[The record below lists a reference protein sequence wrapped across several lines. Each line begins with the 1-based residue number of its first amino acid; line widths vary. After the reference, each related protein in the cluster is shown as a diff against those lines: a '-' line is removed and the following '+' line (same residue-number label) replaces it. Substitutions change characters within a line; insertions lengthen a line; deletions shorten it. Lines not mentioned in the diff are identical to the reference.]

1 MADETVII
9 KKSSRESLIVRML
22 KGMAALAYRHPYAIV
37 IIGVLLCLVSV
48 YYTHQNLYFDP
59 DRGNLIRRS
68 AELQK
73 SQDRYLAEF
82 PQAEDMVVLVEDG
95 TDEDRRQFV
104 DDLEKAL
111 KQEPQTFSYVF
122 GKTELS
128 FVRSHALQ
136 YVDADTLKDLAG
148 TLENNLPLIKG
159 IAKASSFSSLIKAV
173 PAKNIKEPSDSEII
187 EALPVVNAA
196 LDQLLTCIKTRGHYK
211 YVSPIIQASGND
223 SADIPEEIAQGS
235 LAIYNTLSKG
245 RIYLLLARP
254 VYPEN
259 VPSDEAIEKSVLR
272 MREILETMQ
281 RSHPKVLVSLTGE
294 LVLDVDESL
303 VSTSDSYNATVASL
317 ILVALVFAAAFREFY
332 RPLMAVFTLVIGV
345 GWTMGFATLAV
356 GHLNLLTVTFCT
368 ILIGLGID
376 FGIHFIYRYD
386 EERVA
391 GLASLE
397 AMQETLAGA
406 GRENLTGAFSTAI
419 AFWVLIFTDFIG
431 IAELGI
437 IAGTGILLC
446 YLAMALVLP
455 ALLFIQ
461 ERFKGDKAVTGI
473 SNYKLLAF
481 LEQLWLK
488 KAGAVVVI
496 CTLITL
502 WCIWEART
510 VRYDYNILNLQ
521 SQGLE
526 SVRSEL
532 HLINSSNHSLLNGIT
547 LAKSPDEARRFMELY
562 EKMPGVS
569 AVESVAELIPSDFS
583 AKQPWLTKI
592 KTLMAQVPAPKPFE
606 APDEGSKMAEM
617 AAMGCSFVNAEKMVR
632 SSLHRLKHNPDKDIR
647 RQAEE
652 CEEKIEAL
660 FEMLGQMGP
669 GAIQECMGVFERDM
683 FTDIYN
689 LVTLLKDQQDGPP
702 LEIKDIPENLRS
714 REIGRGGLIQVR
726 VFPKENVWE
735 RSAQEKFALDMQ
747 KIDPQAVGMPIMAYY
762 DTQELRH
769 SNEVAG
775 IYALAAIW
783 VLLFVHFRKVKI
795 TLLALFPK
803 VVGVIWMV
811 GIMGYCGVDFN
822 SANFLALPLILGI
835 GLVFGVHV
843 VHRSCEEGSDGI
855 FGHSTGP
862 AIAMSGLTT
871 MIGFGS
877 LIVARHHG
885 VSSLGFIM
893 TAGVGSN
900 LLTSVVFLPA
910 LMAYLKKR
918 GIKIDL

>member
-1 MADETVII
+1 MAT
-9 KKSSRESLIVRML
+9 
-22 KGMAALAYRHPYAIV
+22 LAYKFPYAIV
-37 IIGVLLCLVSV
+37 VAGVLLCLVSL
-48 YYTHQNLYFDP
+48 YYTHSHLYFDP

-68 AELQK
+68 AALQK

-82 PQAEDMVVLVEDG
+82 PRAEDMVVIVEDG
-95 TDEDRRQFV
+95 TDAERRAFI

-111 KQEPQTFSYVF
+111 KAEPETFSYVF

-136 YVDADTLKDLAG
+136 YVDVDTLAEMAESLGK
-148 TLENNLPLIKG
+148 NLPLIKG
-159 IAKASSFSSLIKAV
+159 IASASSFAELAKAV
-173 PAKNIKEPSDSEII
+173 PASDMQFQDDKDVI
-187 EALPVVNAA
+187 ATLPVVNAA
-196 LDQLLTCIKTRGHYK
+196 LDQLIDCVKTRGHYK
-211 YVSPIIQASGND
+211 FVSPIIKGAGSNEEGL
-223 SADIPEEIAQGS
+223 PEEIAQGS
-235 LAIYNTLSKG
+235 IAIYNTLSKG

-259 VPSDEAIEKSVLR
+259 VPSDKAIEKSVLR

-281 RSHPKVLVSLTGE
+281 RAHPKVLVSLTGE
-294 LVLDVDESL
+294 LVLDVDEGL
-303 VSTSDSYNATVASL
+303 VSTSDSYNATVISL
-317 ILVALVFAAAFREFY
+317 VLVTLVFAWAFREFY
-332 RPLMAVFTLVIGV
+332 RPLMAVFTLILGV
-345 GWTMGFATLAV
+345 GWTMGFTTLAV

-397 AMQETLAGA
+397 AMQATLSGA
-406 GRENLTGAFSTAI
+406 GRENLTGALSTAI
-419 AFWVLIFTDFIG
+419 AFWVLILTDFIG

-437 IAGTGILLC
+437 IAGTGIMLC

-455 ALLFIQ
+455 SLLFIQ

-473 SNYKLLAF
+473 SSYKILAS
-481 LEQLWLK
+481 LESMWLK
-488 KAGAVVVI
+488 KAGLVVVLCSLFTI
-496 CTLITL
+496 

-510 VRYDYNILNLQ
+510 VRYDYNLLNLQ
-521 SQGLE
+521 SEGLE
-526 SVRSEL
+526 SVRAEL
-532 HLINSSNHSLLNGIT
+532 HLINSSSYSLLNGIT
-547 LAKSPDEARRFMELY
+547 LAANPPEAGRYMELY
-562 EKMPGVS
+562 KKMPGVS
-569 AVESVAELIPSDFS
+569 AVESVCELIPSDFKS
-583 AKQPWLTKI
+583 KQPLLTEI
-592 KTLMAQVPAPKPFE
+592 KRFMEQVPAPKPYRK
-606 APDEGSKMAEM
+606 PDEGRASSEM
-617 AAMGCSFVNAEKMVR
+617 IAMGRSIKKAEKMVR
-632 SSLHRLKHNPDKDIR
+632 SELHRLERHPDQKIR
-647 RQAEE
+647 SQASD
-652 CEEKIEAL
+652 CEKKMDEL
-660 FEMLGQMGP
+660 FEMLGSMGP
-669 GAIQECMGVFERDM
+669 GAIQECIGVFERDI

-689 LVTLLKDQQDGPP
+689 LVSLLKEQQDGPP
-702 LEIKDIPENLRS
+702 LDIKDIPEVLRS
-714 REIGRGGLIQVR
+714 REVGRGGLIQVR
-726 VFPKENVWE
+726 VFPSENVWE
-735 RSAQEKFALDMQ
+735 RSAQEKFVRNMQ

-769 SNEVAG
+769 SNEIAG
-775 IYALAAIW
+775 VYALAAIW
-783 VLLFVHFRKVKI
+783 VLLFLHFRKVKI

-803 VVGVIWMV
+803 VIGIIWMV

-843 VHRSCEEGSDGI
+843 VHRSCEEGGDGI

-877 LIVARHHG
+877 LIIARHHG

-893 TAGVGSN
+893 TAGVGAN

-910 LMAYLKKR
+910 LMTYLKKR
-918 GIKIDL
+918 GFKIEL